1 VDPLTGRSTD
11 RPLRSTNEYIHPS
24 VRTRFRLAGPG
35 VLDKGVYEPRG
46 LTDTYKLIVD
56 PSTSPHQST
65 TDPQIYWRVRSRDSP
80 AVTRLPEAPLW
91 RLERELARRDPD
103 TYDYIK
109 RPPPTI
115 TKKRRSVR
123 PMTADPGAPP
133 MSSNGGGGGGAPSTM
148 SRRRASTFSPR
159 STFGTDVGGGDERAG
174 RRSTAG
180 LQHEPR
186 VRARSKSR
194 ARSVDWDRETEI
206 RENMPHRK
214 EKDKAWWEGRR

>member
-1 VDPLTGRSTD
+1 
-11 RPLRSTNEYIHPS
+11 
-24 VRTRFRLAGPG
+24 
-35 VLDKGVYEPRG
+35 VLDRGAYEARG

-56 PSTSPHQST
+56 PTAPAHQRT
-65 TDPQIYWRVRSRDSP
+65 TDAEIYWRIKSRDAP
-80 AVTRLPEAPLW
+80 AVTKLPEAPLW

-103 TYDYIK
+103 TYDYIQ
-109 RPPPTI
+109 RPPATA

-123 PMTADPGAPP
+123 PVSADTGAGP
-133 MSSNGGGGGGAPSTM
+133 GGGGGGPGGSTL

-159 STFGTDVGGGDERAG
+159 STFATELGDERQG

-180 LQHEPR
+180 LEKKGP
-186 VRARSKSR
+186 RSKSR
-194 ARSVDWDRETEI
+194 ARSVEWDRETEI